1 MYVMLLKTL
10 APCARKV
17 RGRGE
22 SEGAPTKYIYMIL
35 HGSVKQC
42 KKCDFYLRRFEKIKN
57 ISTQG

>member
-22 SEGAPTKYIYMIL
+22 SEGAP
-35 HGSVKQC
+35 
-42 KKCDFYLRRFEKIKN
+42 KKKKKKKEKR
-57 ISTQG
+57 SE